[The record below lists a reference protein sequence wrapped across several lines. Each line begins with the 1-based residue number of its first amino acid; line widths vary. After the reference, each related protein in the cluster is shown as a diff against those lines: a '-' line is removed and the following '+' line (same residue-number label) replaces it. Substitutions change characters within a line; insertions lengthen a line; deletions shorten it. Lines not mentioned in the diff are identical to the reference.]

1 MDYIYIYYNNTLV
14 LSSIVLSVTVR
25 VQCTNTKYIKYLNY
39 NWLNVNYPQ
48 DNFVSLIN
56 EPRVRTRQGG
66 RFDLQPTV
74 RRKNI
79 SNEAIYSVHGTSIY
93 TRTHTHIDM
102 YIIYIEE
109 YKYKRL
115 CTCACVLKKTV

>member
-1 MDYIYIYYNNTLV
+1 MHLLHIYIYCNNTLV

-79 SNEAIYSVHGTSIY
+79 SSEAVYSVHGTSTY
-93 TRTHTHIDM
+93 THI
-102 YIIYIEE
+102 
-109 YKYKRL
+109 
-115 CTCACVLKKTV
+115 